1 MSSEAITQ
9 NDLREILSRTVGS
22 IPSEYKKLLWT
33 NPSPTSAMS
42 GGTTIVASGADE
54 YDAIEVEYKTAH
66 IYDGYE
72 TASAP
77 FVVGAHITL
86 FAPSGLTGEFT
97 GQSVNAVR
105 TISMGAGGLLMV
117 DGAIGMTSSGTTSN
131 NNMCIPYKV
140 YGIKYERVQPPVLD
154 AEIEV
159 LATGITLYRIGRIRA
174 LHISDATGFT
184 KSSLIPSADRPSAD
198 IQGVAIRT
206 TNGNLATSFGRIVVG
221 SNGDVGA
228 LYSSVLNGSQTGFSV
243 ASSTDHIIGTAIWY
257 VAE

>member
-22 IPSEYKKLLWT
+22 VPSEYKKLLWT
-33 NPSPTSAMS
+33 NPNTQSAFS
-42 GGTTIVASGADE
+42 SQYVYLDLSN
-54 YDAIEVEYKTAH
+54 YDAVGIDVNMY
-66 IYDGYE
+66 
-72 TASAP
+72 TASAGEYHQT
-77 FVVGAHITL
+77 FYGRIGENL
-86 FAPSGLTGEFT
+86 LMSGLIY
-97 GQSVNAVR
+97 QSSMPLSRLCEIRNDSILFNDGYANTPNNQAV
-105 TISMGAGGLLMV
+105 
-117 DGAIGMTSSGTTSN
+117 
-131 NNMCIPYKV
+131 IPIRI

>member
-33 NPSPTSAMS
+33 NPNPTS
-42 GGTTIVASGADE
+42 TFVAQDVNLDLSD
-54 YDAIEVEYKTAH
+54 YDAVDIECKHWSNDNTTSTTRTEKAEIGTISITSNANGH
-66 IYDGYE
+66 I
-72 TASAP
+72 
-77 FVVGAHITL
+77 
-86 FAPSGLTGEFT
+86 
-97 GQSVNAVR
+97 AVR
-105 TISMGAGGLLMV
+105 DWSVYADRVYFGTGKDLFG
-117 DGAIGMTSSGTTSN
+117 TSITNPSN
-131 NNMCIPYKV
+131 SACVPLKI